1 MIFFNKKKENQN
13 PKDQEGKKR
22 SLEEMEADLTVLNKS
37 EMNKLGGGKETT
49 KTLNHLPDLR
59 DSLGGTIP
67 L

>member
-1 MIFFNKKKENQN
+1 MIFFNKKKESAE
-13 PKDQEGKKR
+13 PKQQEGKKR
-22 SLEEMEADLTVLNKS
+22 SLNEIEADLTVLNKS

-49 KTLNHLPDLR
+49 KSLNNFPDLR